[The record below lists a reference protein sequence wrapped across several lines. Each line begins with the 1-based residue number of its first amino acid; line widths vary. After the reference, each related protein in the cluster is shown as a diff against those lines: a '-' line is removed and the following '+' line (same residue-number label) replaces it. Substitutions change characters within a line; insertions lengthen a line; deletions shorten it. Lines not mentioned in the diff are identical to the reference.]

1 MPPPWARR
9 AMSAEEPTASRES
22 RAQVRRMLLIGVVAS
37 VIGIA
42 VALAIDW
49 FPTQASVQGEK
60 IDTLWDVLLIASVP
74 IFVLVETIVLY
85 CAIKFRMRPGE
96 ELKDGPPI
104 HGNTKLEIFWTAI
117 PAILLVGLC
126 TYAYLVL
133 TDIEKAPAASS
144 HPLNVRVVGEQFTWT
159 FFVKNDQG
167 KEIRSNQLY
176 LPEGRPVDFTVQSKD
191 VIHDF
196 WVPAFRMKIDAV
208 PGIDTHLRVT
218 TKDGPGTYPVVC
230 AELCGLG
237 HSTMRQTAHVV
248 SKGDFDKQLAKLAGG
263 RAAAGGGGGGGNAG
277 GGAADGKTLF
287 ADTAQ
292 PTACKS
298 CHTLADAGA
307 TGTVGPNL
315 DQVVPDLSAAEVKS
329 SIQTPDAKITS
340 GFQGGIM
347 PQYGQ
352 SLSAAQVDALVK
364 YLKEVAGS

>member
-1 MPPPWARR
+1 
-9 AMSAEEPTASRES
+9 MSVDEPNASRES
-22 RAQVRRMLLIGVVAS
+22 KAQIRQMLLIGVIAS
-37 VIGIA
+37 AVGIA
-42 VALAIDW
+42 LALAIDW

-74 IFVLVETIVLY
+74 IFVLVETVVLY
-85 CAIKFRMRPGE
+85 SAIKFRMRPGE

-104 HGNTKLEIFWTAI
+104 HGNTRLEIVWTAI

-167 KEIRSNQLY
+167 KEIKSNQLY

-218 TKDGPGTYPVVC
+218 PKKIGDFAVVC

-237 HSTMRQTAHVV
+237 HSTMRQTAHVLAAD
-248 SKGDFDKQLAKLAGG
+248 DFNGKLQQLAQAGSKP
-263 RAAAGGGGGGGNAG
+263 AGGGGGGGG
-277 GGAADGKTLF
+277 GGEETDGKTLF
-287 ADTAQ
+287 TTAAK
-292 PTACKS
+292 PSACSS
-298 CHTLADAGA
+298 CHTLKDAGSTA
-307 TGTVGPNL
+307 TVGPDL
-315 DQVVPDLSAAEVKS
+315 DQVVPKLTDAEVRS
-329 SIQTPDAKITS
+329 SIATPDAKITE
-340 GFQGGIM
+340 GFQPGIM
-347 PQYGQ
+347 PDFGE
-352 SLSAAQVDALVK
+352 SLSDAQIDALVK
-364 YLKEVAGS
+364 YLKEVAGK